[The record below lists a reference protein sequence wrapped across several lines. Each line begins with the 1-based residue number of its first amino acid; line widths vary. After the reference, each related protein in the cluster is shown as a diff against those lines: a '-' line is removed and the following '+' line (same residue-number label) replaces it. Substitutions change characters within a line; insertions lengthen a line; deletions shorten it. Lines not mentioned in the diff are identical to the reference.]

1 MRFSFP
7 FGFSSAPYRW
17 PARVPRSHGAQALVA
32 ATVTLLVAS
41 VVAFPGCS
49 ASPRGEFPDEAK
61 DAGAVEPSGDA
72 GAKPPSFTDGGVPDT
87 GAPKGP
93 SEIFGHSGTTLYR
106 LDPDTKSV
114 QVIGPFAGCGTTAVI
129 DIALDEASNMY
140 GTTSS
145 SLYRIDKANA
155 KCTKVADAPSRQ
167 NFPNSLSFVPKGTL
181 DKGVEALVG
190 YVDDV
195 YVSIDPQTGKLT
207 TVGKLDNI
215 RPSRVRSSGDIVSVI
230 GGPTYLTV
238 TGFGNDPL
246 PQCQA
251 ADCLV
256 EIDPVTGSL
265 VKNLGPLNARQDVF
279 GVAFWAGAIYG
290 FSKSGSLFQVQ
301 TAGGTLTLTEI
312 AIPAAP
318 AGLSF
323 FGAGSTT
330 SAPVLPK

>member
-1 MRFSFP
+1 M
-7 FGFSSAPYRW
+7 
-17 PARVPRSHGAQALVA
+17 VA

-49 ASPRGEFPDEAK
+49 ASPRGEFPDDAK
-61 DAGAVEPSGDA
+61 DAGTVEPSVDA

-93 SEIFGHSGTTLYR
+93 SEVFGHSGSILYR
-106 LDPDTKSV
+106 LDPDSKSV

-140 GTTSS
+140 GTTFGA
-145 SLYRIDKANA
+145 LYRIDKANG
-155 KCTKVADAPSRQ
+155 KCTKVADAPLGKG
-167 NFPNSLSFVPKGTL
+167 FPNSLSFVPKGTL
-181 DKGVEALVG
+181 DKGAEALVG
-190 YVDDV
+190 YVDDN
-195 YVSIDPQTGKLT
+195 YVRIDPQTGQLT
-207 TVGKLDNI
+207 NVGKLDNI
-215 RPSRVRSSGDIVSVI
+215 RPPKVRSSGDIVSVI

-238 TGFGNDPL
+238 TSWNNDK
-246 PQCQA
+246 QCEA

-256 EIDPVTGSL
+256 EIDPVTGAL
-265 VKNLGPLNARQDVF
+265 VKNLGPLNARREVF

-290 FSKSGSLFQVQ
+290 FSNSGSIFQVQ
-301 TAGGTLTLTEI
+301 TTGSTLTLTEI